1 MYIHLLYRMNLNI
14 AASLIRSIIII
25 IISKEAGWSIN
36 YQSDISQ
43 NIRYYSG
50 ILVKKIFIDIIFK

>member
-1 MYIHLLYRMNLNI
+1 MNLNI
-14 AASLIRSIIII
+14 AASLIRNIIII
-25 IISKEAGWSIN
+25 IIIKEAGWSIN

-50 ILVKKIFIDIIFK
+50 ILVKKKFIDIIFK

>member
-1 MYIHLLYRMNLNI
+1 MNLNI

-25 IISKEAGWSIN
+25 LIKEAEWSIN
-36 YQSDISQ
+36 YKSDISQ

-50 ILVKKIFIDIIFK
+50 ILVKKKFINIIFK

>member
-1 MYIHLLYRMNLNI
+1 MVNKL
-14 AASLIRSIIII
+14 
-25 IISKEAGWSIN
+25 

-50 ILVKKIFIDIIFK
+50 ILVKKKFIDIIFK

>member
-25 IISKEAGWSIN
+25 LIKETGWSIN
-36 YQSDISQ
+36 YQSDIFQ

-50 ILVKKIFIDIIFK
+50 ILVKKKIIDIIFQ